1 MAPFSIKCK
10 QGMTYTMPTAVCFEN
25 FTSNCSE
32 LLREPLEEPPE
43 TQPTLQ
49 SALVCAI
56 YW

>member
-10 QGMTYTMPTAVCFEN
+10 QGKNYTMPTAVWFEN

-32 LLREPLEEPPE
+32 LLSEPLEEPPE